1 MCAYPPSQHTLP
13 HSKCV
18 LHFCA
23 NCPCFD
29 LPGQKFDNHHSNTC
43 PMIFFYVYHLVAC
56 CSVHG
61 RRPFMIF
68 YFFLCLRDLTYVILT
83 KIFARKELFMT
94 ETSIS
99 DFHTSFYIPEIQK
112 PAFYLTHVH
121 ILGTNHCGSTRREA
135 FKRRI
140 SFQYMLCC
148 YGYSEI
154 VISSFSH
161 QIIYAYYDINRYVS
175 IEGIEF

>member
-1 MCAYPPSQHTLP
+1 MSY
-13 HSKCV
+13 
-18 LHFCA
+18 
-23 NCPCFD
+23 D
-29 LPGQKFDNHHSNTC
+29 
-43 PMIFFYVYHLVAC
+43 IFYVYHLVVC
-56 CSVHG
+56 CSGHG
-61 RRPFMIF
+61 RLPFMKIKIV
-68 YFFLCLRDLTYVILT
+68 FLCLRDLTYVILT

-112 PAFYLTHVH
+112 LAFYLTHVH

-148 YGYSEI
+148 YSYSEI
-154 VISSFSH
+154 VISSFAH
-161 QIIYAYYDINRYVS
+161 QILYAYYDINRYVS
-175 IEGIEF
+175 IEGVELEYFTDKTHTGTAS